1 MKKIVCMLI
10 AVFMLLSLAAC
21 GQSAAP
27 AAARAE
33 PQIVTVEKEPERWV
47 NCHWEDS
54 VRSDFKATFYID
66 AFDRPDLLSDVLAQL
81 SSMHIAL
88 HSVSAREADN
98 GYAVIE
104 ATIAANSVDQLNM
117 VLARVARVPS
127 VISVK
132 R

>member
-1 MKKIVCMLI
+1 M
-10 AVFMLLSLAAC
+10 
-21 GQSAAP
+21 
-27 AAARAE
+27 
-33 PQIVTVEKEPERWV
+33 
-47 NCHWEDS
+47 
-54 VRSDFKATFYID
+54 
-66 AFDRPDLLSDVLAQL
+66 LSDVLAQL

-88 HSVSAREADN
+88 HSVSAREAPN
-98 GYAVIE
+98 GYAIIE